1 MKKKWYQSKTLRVNA
16 LAAIAMFVQSEYGF
30 VVAPELQAYLLVVV
44 NMILRTVTSEGIE
57 A

>member
-1 MKKKWYQSKTLRVNA
+1 MKKWYKSKTLRVNA